1 LEVIVINGTKKF
13 SGARSGFSTR
23 IGRPASLFLPPIVVM
38 AAIFVLSSHTSD
50 PTDRTVWELLLR
62 KLGHV
67 SEYFL
72 LTLAWARALG
82 ARWAAAALISVLYA
96 STDELHQTY
105 VAGRHGTPVD
115 VLIDAI
121 GVSLACLLYA
131 RRRRRTVGP
140 SRPSAA

>member
-1 LEVIVINGTKKF
+1 MINGTRE
-13 SGARSGFSTR
+13 SSRARGDVSTR
-23 IGRPASLFLPPIVVM
+23 VRRLASLFLPPIVVM
-38 AAIFVLSSHTSD
+38 AAIFVLSSQTSD
-50 PTDRTVWELLLR
+50 PTDRPLWELLLR

-72 LTLAWARALG
+72 LTLAWTRALG
-82 ARWAAAALISVLYA
+82 ARWGAAALISVLYA
-96 STDELHQTY
+96 GTDELHQTY

-121 GVSLACLLYA
+121 GISLAGLLYA
-131 RRRRRTVGP
+131 RRRRRTAGP